1 VREERGQD
9 LVEFAL
15 IAPILFL
22 LLFGLMEFGVAIW
35 HYNTLA
41 QAAREG
47 ARAALV
53 WAEDYREDMARSAA
67 VGYAQGVGIGVT
79 NADVDYGDDWFI
91 IADPVDE
98 TAPKRYVPTVAVTI
112 TYRYEGITGLAALL
126 PSGGLTLQAS
136 SSMLVE

>member
-1 VREERGQD
+1 MREERGQD

-91 IADPVDE
+91 IVDPDDGLE
-98 TAPKRYVPTVAVTI
+98 RHVPTVAVTI